1 MNGVILYNIIYI
13 DYILPRVQYEI
24 KLLDDNND
32 DDNEMKSIKIE
43 NSKMKNISF
52 SFYLYTKLTI

>member
-13 DYILPRVQYEI
+13 DYILLRAQYGT
-24 KLLDDNND
+24 KLLDNNND